1 MSSVGIRCKKKIL
14 YTFVVMLAVV
24 ALSAGFGLY
33 VDSIIKKI
41 PKNIYVL
48 VNDEAIIEWNVP
60 VTGQAENIPAAKV
73 DFSRPVTFKGT
84 DVGIYDL
91 RIKLFDLFDLRTVS
105 VNVVD
110 KKSIYPCGFPIGMYF
125 KTDGVLVIGSGEFKD
140 YAGNTVSP
148 CNNILQKGDYIVA
161 VNGEVVTSK
170 TMLNEI
176 VNAAKGN
183 NIVLKVRRN
192 GNYIELTVKPQ
203 LTENGDYKI
212 GLWVK
217 DDAQGLGTMTYVSES
232 GEFGALGHGISDST
246 LGELIEISAGTIYKT
261 RIVTIVKGENG
272 KPGEFVGTIDYSSK
286 NKMGSIRDNSQCGIF
301 GKLYTDLIG
310 EYSLSQMEV
319 GYSYQVHKGKAY
331 VRMYREKSN
340 NKYEYKDYEI
350 EITDVRAADSKNIT
364 FEVTSSELIEL
375 TNGIVQGMSGC
386 PIIQDGRFVG
396 AVTHV
401 FVDDSRN
408 GYGIFIEKML
418 QNE

>member
-1 MSSVGIRCKKKIL
+1 MSSMGNRCKKKIFCVF
-14 YTFVVMLAVV
+14 FVTLAVV
-24 ALSAGFGLY
+24 ALSTGFGLY
-33 VDSIIKKI
+33 INSVLKRI

-48 VNDEAIIEWNVP
+48 VDDEAVVEWNVP
-60 VTGQAENIPAAKV
+60 VTGQTENIQAAKV

-84 DVGIYDL
+84 DIGKYDL
-91 RIKLFDLFDLRTVS
+91 RIRLFDLFEVDTVS

-125 KTDGVLVIGSGEFKD
+125 KTDGILVVGTGEFKD
-140 YAGNTVSP
+140 YVGNMVSP
-148 CNNILQKGDYIVA
+148 CNNILQKGDYIVS
-161 VNGEVVTSK
+161 VNGKEVTSK
-170 TMLNEI
+170 TVLNEI
-176 VNAAKGN
+176 VNNAKGD

-192 GNYIELTVKPQ
+192 GNYIELNVKPQ

-217 DDAQGLGTMTYVSES
+217 DDTQGLGTMTYVSDS
-232 GEFGALGHGISDST
+232 GDFGALGHGISDST

-261 RIVTIVKGENG
+261 RIITIIKGENG
-272 KPGEFVGTIDYSSK
+272 KPGEFIGTIDYSGK
-286 NKMGSIRDNSQCGIF
+286 NKIGSIDNNSQCGIF
-301 GKLYTDLIG
+301 GKLYTDLID
-310 EYSLSQMEV
+310 EYKLSKMDV

-331 VRMYREKSN
+331 VRMYQESG
-340 NKYEYKDYEI
+340 NKYKYKDYEI
-350 EITDVRAADSKNIT
+350 DIKDVRAADTKNIT
-364 FEVTSSELIEL
+364 FEVTSGELLEL

-386 PIIQDGRFVG
+386 PIIQDGKLIG

-401 FVDDSRN
+401 FVDDSHD